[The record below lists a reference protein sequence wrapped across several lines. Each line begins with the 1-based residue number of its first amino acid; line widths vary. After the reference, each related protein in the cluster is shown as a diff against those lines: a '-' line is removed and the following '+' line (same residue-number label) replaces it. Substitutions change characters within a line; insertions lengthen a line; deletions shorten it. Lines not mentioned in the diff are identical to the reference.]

1 MGSVILTT
9 VLSGREVV
17 TNRSST
23 VINIK

>member
-9 VLSGREVV
+9 VLSGRELV